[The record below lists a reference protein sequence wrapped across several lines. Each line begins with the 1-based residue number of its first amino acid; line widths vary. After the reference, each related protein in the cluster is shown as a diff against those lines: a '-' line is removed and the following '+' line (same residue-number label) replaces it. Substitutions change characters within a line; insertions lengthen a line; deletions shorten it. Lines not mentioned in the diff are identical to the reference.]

1 SHSNGC
7 ICLILPLALA
17 SIDDCYMEIC
27 DGSAFCDPL
36 YDCSLL
42 FTSKVTVMLNIGHCV
57 LGKYG
62 QTNRPVQAAENAKH
76 FIAKY

>member
-1 SHSNGC
+1 MTV
-7 ICLILPLALA
+7 IWKFAMVRLFAIRYMTAL
-17 SIDDCYMEIC
+17 Y
-27 DGSAFCDPL
+27 
-36 YDCSLL
+36 CSLQK
-42 FTSKVTVMLNIGHCV
+42 SQSCLNIGHCV